1 MKKMIIAILMLA
13 GCASFSFADEGEQ
26 PAAQEAA
33 QEATQEAAQEAP
45 KKVIKEVTLRTGATD
60 FITGKVDSVMPA
72 DLLTRPRSKIVIVDD
87 SGNSREF
94 VIKALAVIYDSNGSF
109 LTLNDVQPAQEVQV
123 NYITKAD
130 RTREAAAIK
139 ILK

>member
-1 MKKMIIAILMLA
+1 MKKVIIAILILA
-13 GCASFSFADEGEQ
+13 GCAFFSFADEGAE
-26 PAAQEAA
+26 PAARE
-33 QEATQEAAQEAP
+33 TAQEAP
-45 KKVIKEVTLRTGATD
+45 KKVAREVVLRTGATD
-60 FITGKVDSVMPA
+60 FVTGKVDSVMPA
-72 DLLTRPRSKIVIVDD
+72 DLLIRPRSKIVIVDD

-109 LTLNDVQPAQEVQV
+109 LTLDDVHPAQEVQI

-130 RTREAAAIK
+130 RTKEAAAIK